1 MSLTKISGFVA
12 LTSYLGLGGAAT
24 VLRSNPRTLAIIA
37 ATGFVFDLI
46 QANSRAEG
54 LPPRRRPDYRDDDYL
69 EEDDIEMPPHRPEYR
84 VDHHHFRAGG
94 AGAGAGHDSDF
105 EEPLDLPAGRR
116 RLAGRAGGAA
126 AARAAPYAE
135 EAGEPGILAKLANK
149 VSRLFHSVC
158 GGVSWVSQ
166 KFHTR
171 NTFAYHY
178 INTFY
183 LLTRNFYNGVLPREY
198 R

>member
-46 QANSRAEG
+46 QANNRPERYPVDDEG
-54 LPPRRRPDYRDDDYL
+54 ADGIEMGPRRAG
-69 EEDDIEMPPHRPEYR
+69 HR
-84 VDHHHFRAGG
+84 VDHHHFAGGG
-94 AGAGAGHDSDF
+94 AGAGAYYGL
-105 EEPLDLPAGRR
+105 EEGR
-116 RLAGRAGGAA
+116 AVPVERAGGPA
-126 AARAAPYAE
+126 AARAARYAE
-135 EAGEPGILAKLANK
+135 EDGEPGILAKLANK
-149 VSRLFHSVC
+149 VSKLFHSVC

-178 INTFY
+178 VNTFY
-183 LLTRNFYNGVLPREY
+183 ILTRNFYNGVLPRED